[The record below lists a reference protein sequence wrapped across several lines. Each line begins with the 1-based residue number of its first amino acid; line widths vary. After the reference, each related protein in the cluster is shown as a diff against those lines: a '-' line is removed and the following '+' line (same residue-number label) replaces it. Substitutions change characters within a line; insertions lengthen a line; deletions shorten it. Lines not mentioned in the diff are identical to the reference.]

1 MGGASVLNRTSTPSS
16 MQRRCS
22 SSSSS
27 LRLMAANPWPP
38 TVTVS
43 ERKWMSMS
51 DQRAKRRLMYSA
63 TTGSAF
69 PMPPNVSSENTT
81 PNPNVSVAAL
91 RSQRVMSCE
100 ASSCFISAAKYRPPG
115 PPPTIAI
122 FMGMLLLGLTCD
134 SAGQLVI
141 FVFKAVAQVEVFKL
155 SAGVSGQNINE
166 PDVPRILVRSDRRL
180 DEVLDFFPLSLASD
194 GSLAEDDERAH
205 YGAAFRISA
214 AHDGSFHDVRMLV
227 DGCLYLGCT
236 VVVAGGNDHVVRTGL
251 VDEIALLVPDERVP
265 CDVPAIEHV

>member
-91 RSQRVMSCE
+91 RSQRVMSC
-100 ASSCFISAAKYRPPG
+100 AGSSCFISAAKYRPPG

-122 FMGMLLLGLTCD
+122 FMDRSLLGLGGCRV
-134 SAGQLVI
+134 GQLVVVV
-141 FVFKAVAQVEVFKL
+141 VFEVL
-155 SAGVSGQNINE
+155 PQLEVLQLPAGVARQFSNE
-166 PDVPRILVRSDRRL
+166 PDIARVLVRGDRLL
-180 DEVLDFFPLSLASD
+180 DEVLDFLALLIVAVD
-194 GSLAEDDERAH
+194 AFAKDDE
-205 YGAAFRISA
+205 GADHGSA
-214 AHDGSFHDVRMLV
+214 LRVRP
-227 DGCLYLGCT
+227 
-236 VVVAGGNDHVVRTGL
+236 
-251 VDEIALLVPDERVP
+251 PDDAPPQAV
-265 CDVPAIEHV
+265 